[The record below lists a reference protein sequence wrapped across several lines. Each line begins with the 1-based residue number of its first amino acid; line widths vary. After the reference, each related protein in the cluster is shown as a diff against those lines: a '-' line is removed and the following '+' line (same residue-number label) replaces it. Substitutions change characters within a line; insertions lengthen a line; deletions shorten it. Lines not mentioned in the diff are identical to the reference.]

1 MSATKKPK
9 TKTRYQQLLAEG
21 ATERAR
27 KTILENDRCRIDR
40 VEYTRRAYLRSY
52 TVVWYLTYFDGKYT
66 SAWKSRSQ
74 AEEHINRLMNPK
86 KNGRSKADNASLS
99 TCYRILRENPELK
112 RLLLVAR
119 LYSDEQKLAIV
130 SALRD
135 CAGADRD
142 ACKARFDRLA
152 VELAKSR

>member
-21 ATERAR
+21 ATEKAR

-74 AEEHINRLMNPK
+74 AEAHIDRLMNPK
-86 KNGRSKADNASLS
+86 KNGRSKADNASL
-99 TCYRILRENPELK
+99 TACYRILKENPELK
-112 RLLLVAR
+112 GLMLVAR
-119 LYSDEQKLAIV
+119 LYTKQQILAIA
-130 SALRD
+130 SALQD

-142 ACKARFDRLA
+142 MSRARFDRLA
-152 VELAKSR
+152 VELAKAR